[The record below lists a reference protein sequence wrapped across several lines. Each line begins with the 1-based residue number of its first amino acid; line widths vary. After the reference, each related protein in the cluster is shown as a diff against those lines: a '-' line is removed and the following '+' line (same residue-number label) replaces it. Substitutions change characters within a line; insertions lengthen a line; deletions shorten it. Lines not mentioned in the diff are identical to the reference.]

1 MPNFVS
7 RIRALCRNLFRR
19 TAVEQELSAELAQAF
34 EFLVETKIR
43 DGTSTSEARRLAAIE
58 LGGVEQLKEEI
69 RESRAGYNLEGL
81 FRDVRFGLRML
92 VKTPGFTVVAIIAL
106 GLGVGANTAI
116 FSLVNGVLLR
126 PLPFRNPD
134 RIVYFEGKNP
144 AAGITDSNISYLDF
158 TDWSQQT
165 DLFASTAAYWT
176 GNADLSGDGAD
187 PEAVPRAGVTTRFF
201 SVLGVQPVLGRA
213 FVPEDDKPSSF
224 SEGRGT
230 VAIIS
235 HGLWKR
241 RFGSDPAIIGRVV
254 QMKSRPLTVIGVMPP
269 GFEYP
274 EQTQIWVNSA
284 VNLSEE
290 PRDNRAWSAIARLN
304 SNVDMKQ
311 AQARVSA
318 INAQLDKQFH
328 ETNKGWDVSLWTLH
342 ERLVREVKPSLLAL
356 LGAVGF
362 VLLIA
367 CANVANLLLAR
378 SAARQKEIAIRA
390 AMGASRTR
398 VLRQMLTESI
408 LLSAIGGVAGLVLS
422 IWLTDLLLSMLPAG
436 APRLEHIGIDY
447 RVLAFALGVSALTGI
462 LFGIVPALQ
471 ASKLDVTSALKEGGR
486 SGEGHRRTSARS
498 LLLIGEVALSLMLL
512 VGAGL
517 LMKSFLRLQEVRPG
531 FNAHNVLAA
540 NLALQGPKYKDDQQ
554 CVEFFRQLEERLEVV
569 PGVQAAGGSVN
580 LPLDASGYAIGRG
593 FIPEG
598 RPLTADESKDAM
610 FSTITGD
617 YFRALQIPLFSGRFF
632 EPRDNADGPKVVI
645 INETTAKRHFGSPAG
660 AIGKRLSV
668 WAAFRGQRREEKF
681 MREIVGVVGDTKTG
695 SLTGEGDMQIYVPH
709 AQDSQ
714 WNFMGLVIRTASDPA
729 TFAATLRREVQ
740 ALDQNQPVYNVR
752 TMDDVV
758 ANSLGTRRV
767 SMQLFAVFALAA
779 LLLAAVGI
787 YGVLA
792 YSVTQRTQEIGIRM
806 ALGAQKSDV
815 LGLVIRQGMRL
826 AVIGVVVGLVGA
838 FALTRVIASLLFGV
852 AATDPLTF
860 VAIPLL
866 LLFVALVACY
876 FPARRAARLDPKIA
890 LAQS

>member
-1 MPNFVS
+1 MNTLLQDL
-7 RIRALCRNLFRR
+7 R
-19 TAVEQELSAELAQAF
+19 
-34 EFLVETKIR
+34 
-43 DGTSTSEARRLAAIE
+43 
-58 LGGVEQLKEEI
+58 
-69 RESRAGYNLEGL
+69 Y
-81 FRDVRFGLRML
+81 GLRML
-92 VKTPGFTVVAIIAL
+92 LKNKSFTAVAVLALAL
-106 GLGVGANTAI
+106 GIGANTAI

-126 PLPFRNPD
+126 PLPFPNAE
-134 RIVYFEGKNP
+134 RIIYFEGKNP
-144 AAGITDSNISYLDF
+144 SAGITESNISFLDF

-176 GNADLSGDGAD
+176 GNANLGADGAE
-187 PEAVPRAGVTTRFF
+187 PERVPRAGVTSGFF
-201 SVLGVQPVLGRA
+201 SVLGVQPVLGRT
-213 FVPEDDKPSSF
+213 FVPDEDKL
-224 SEGRGT
+224 GT
-230 VAIIS
+230 INVAIIS
-235 HGLWKR
+235 NGLWKR
-241 RFGSDPAIIGRVV
+241 RFGSDPAIVGKQV
-254 QMKSRPLTVIGVMPP
+254 QISSRPITVIGVMPS
-269 GFEYP
+269 GFEFP
-274 EQTQIWVNSA
+274 EQTQIWVTSA

-304 SNVDMKQ
+304 PNVDLKQ
-311 AQARVSA
+311 TQSRISA
-318 INAQLDKQFH
+318 INAQLAKQFH
-328 ETNKGWDVSLWTLH
+328 ETNKGWDATVWVLH
-342 ERLVREVKPSLLAL
+342 ERLVRAVKPSLLAL
-356 LGAVGF
+356 VGAVGF

-398 VLRQMLTESI
+398 VLRQMLTESL
-408 LLSAIGGVAGLVLS
+408 LLSVIGGTAGLLLS
-422 IWLTDLLLSMLPAG
+422 IWLTDLLMSIVPEG
-436 APRLEHIGIDY
+436 APRLDQVGIDY
-447 RVLAFALGVSALTGI
+447 RVLTFALGVSALTGI

-517 LMKSFLRLQEVRPG
+517 LIKSFLRLQEVRPG
-531 FNAHNVLAA
+531 FNAHNVLIA
-540 NLALQGPKYKDDQQ
+540 NLALPGAKYKDQQ
-554 CVEFFRQLEERLEVV
+554 FVEFFRQLKERLEVA
-569 PGVQAAGGSVN
+569 PGVQAVGGSVN
-580 LPLDASGYAIGRG
+580 LPLNASGYAIGRG

-598 RPLTADESKDAM
+598 RPLTVDEQKDAM

-617 YFRALQIPLFSGRFF
+617 YFRALQIPLLSGRTF

-645 INETTAKRHFGSPAG
+645 INETIAKRHFGSPTA
-660 AIGKRLSV
+660 AIGKRLSI
-668 WAAFRGQRREEKF
+668 WRDEKF
-681 MREIVGVVGDTKTG
+681 PREIVGVVGDTKTG
-695 SLTGEGDMQIYVPH
+695 SLTGEGGMQIYVPH

-714 WNFMGLVIRTASDPA
+714 WNFMGLVIRTAGDA
-729 TFAATLRREVQ
+729 AAFAPTLRREVQ
-740 ALDQNQPVYNVR
+740 ALDKDQPIYNVR

-767 SMQLFAVFALAA
+767 SMQLFAVFAGAA
-779 LLLAAVGI
+779 LLLAAIGI
-787 YGVLA
+787 YGVMA

-815 LGLVIRQGMRL
+815 LALVIRQGMTL
-826 AVIGVVVGLVGA
+826 TVIGVVVGLAGA
-838 FALTRVIASLLFGV
+838 FALTRLLANLLFGV

-876 FPARRAARLDPKIA
+876 LPARRAARLDPIIA

>member
-1 MPNFVS
+1 MNT
-7 RIRALCRNLFRR
+7 LLHDFRYGVR
-19 TAVEQELSAELAQAF
+19 MLLKHKGFTAVA
-34 EFLVETKIR
+34 V
-43 DGTSTSEARRLAAIE
+43 
-58 LGGVEQLKEEI
+58 
-69 RESRAGYNLEGL
+69 
-81 FRDVRFGLRML
+81 
-92 VKTPGFTVVAIIAL
+92 IAL
-106 GLGVGANTAI
+106 GLGIGANTAI

-126 PLPFRNPD
+126 PLPFPESE
-134 RIVYFEGKNP
+134 RIIYFEGKNP

-176 GNADLSGDGAD
+176 GNADLSGDGAE
-187 PEAVPRAGVTTRFF
+187 PEAVPRAGVTTGFF

-213 FVPEDDKPSSF
+213 LVPEDDKPASF
-224 SEGRGT
+224 NEGRGT

-241 RFGSDPAIIGRVV
+241 RFGSDPAIVGKQVV
-254 QMKSRPLTVIGVMPP
+254 MKSRPLTIIGVMPP

-284 VNLSEE
+284 VSLSEE

-304 SNVDMKQ
+304 PNIDLKQ
-311 AQARVSA
+311 AQTRVSA

-356 LGAVGF
+356 LGAVGL

-422 IWLTDLLLSMLPAG
+422 VWLTELLTSMLPEG
-436 APRLEHIGIDY
+436 APRLEQIGIDY
-447 RVLAFALGVSALTGI
+447 RVLTFALGVSALTGI

-517 LMKSFLRLQEVRPG
+517 LIKSFLRLQEVRPG
-531 FNAHNVLAA
+531 FNAHNVLIA
-540 NLALQGPKYKDDQQ
+540 NLSLPGAKYKDQQ
-554 CVEFFRQLEERLEVV
+554 FVEFFRQLMERLEAV
-569 PGVQAAGGSVN
+569 PGVQAVGGSIN
-580 LPLDASGYAIGRG
+580 LPLNASGYMIGRG

-598 RPLTADESKDAM
+598 RPLTVDENKDAM
-610 FSTITGD
+610 YSTITGN
-617 YFRALQIPLFSGRFF
+617 YFRALQIPLLSGRTFAL
-632 EPRDNADGPKVVI
+632 RDNVDGAKVVI
-645 INETTAKRHFGSPAG
+645 INETVAKRHFGSPAE
-660 AIGKRLSV
+660 AIGKRLSI
-668 WAAFRGQRREEKF
+668 WRDEKF

-695 SLTGEGDMQIYVPH
+695 SLIGEGGAQIYVPN
-709 AQDSQ
+709 AQARE
-714 WNFMGLVIRTASDPA
+714 NFMGLVIRTAGDPA
-729 TFAATLRREVQ
+729 AFATTLRREVQ
-740 ALDQNQPVYNVR
+740 ALD
-752 TMDDVV
+752 
-758 ANSLGTRRV
+758 
-767 SMQLFAVFALAA
+767 
-779 LLLAAVGI
+779 
-787 YGVLA
+787 
-792 YSVTQRTQEIGIRM
+792 
-806 ALGAQKSDV
+806 
-815 LGLVIRQGMRL
+815 
-826 AVIGVVVGLVGA
+826 
-838 FALTRVIASLLFGV
+838 
-852 AATDPLTF
+852 
-860 VAIPLL
+860 
-866 LLFVALVACY
+866 
-876 FPARRAARLDPKIA
+876 
-890 LAQS
+890 